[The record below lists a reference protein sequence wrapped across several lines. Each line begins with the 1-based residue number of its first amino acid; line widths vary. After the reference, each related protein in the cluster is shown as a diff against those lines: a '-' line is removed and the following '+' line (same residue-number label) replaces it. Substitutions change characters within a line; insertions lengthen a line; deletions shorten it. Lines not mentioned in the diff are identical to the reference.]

1 MGFFSVLRSLTD
13 FSPSSAVEIY
23 QINLSITDDY
33 FSFVRYIE
41 KLLKISGISYSTDS
55 LSVILT

>member
-1 MGFFSVLRSLTD
+1 MGFFPVLRSFTD
-13 FSPSSAVEIY
+13 FSLSSAVEIY

-41 KLLKISGISYSTDS
+41 TVLNISGISYSTDS